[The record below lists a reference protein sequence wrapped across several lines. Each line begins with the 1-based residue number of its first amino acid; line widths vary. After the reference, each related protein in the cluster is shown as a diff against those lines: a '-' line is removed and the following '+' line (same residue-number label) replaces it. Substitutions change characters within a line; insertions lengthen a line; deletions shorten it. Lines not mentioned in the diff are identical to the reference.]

1 MEHLRISPIV
11 LDDVRALYRTERR
24 YRDDMAAHDAN
35 TLVALRPSGFQIS
48 TMTVVVRTSAV
59 AVNLERLKMWILDPA
74 NRQQAQHMGY
84 PLSATAAATGRKN
97 ADRDGFYNQVTLRVI
112 DAIGKKAIKVFVN
125 GMLHITG
132 AKTVKDFLAISHTV
146 CTVLERVGQEPE
158 QRVDIQKVDICMINS
173 NFCSNQQLRLMEVK
187 NRLLM
192 MGKDCGYDPEG
203 YPAAKFKHKNVSIF
217 AFASG
222 KIIVTGGKSFD
233 DILGGYMFITTFLDV
248 HGDHCRAKP
257 LCLAL

>member
-11 LDDVRALYRTERR
+11 VDDVRALYRAERR
-24 YRDDMAAHDAN
+24 YREDMALHDAN
-35 TLVALRPSGFQIS
+35 ALISVRPSGFQIS
-48 TMTVVVRTSAV
+48 TMTVVVKTSAA
-59 AVNLERLKMWILDPA
+59 AVDLERLKTWILDDA
-74 NRQQAQHMGY
+74 NFRQAQHMGY
-84 PLSATAAATGRKN
+84 PLTATPPKTKSGE
-97 ADRDGFYNQVTLRVI
+97 GFYNQLTLRVT

-132 AKTVKDFLAISHTV
+132 AKSVKDFLAISHTV
-146 CTVLERVGQEPE
+146 CTVLERVVAGQE
-158 QRVDIQKVDICMINS
+158 RVDIQKVDICMINS

-233 DILGGYMFITTFLDV
+233 DILTGYMFMTTFLDV
-248 HGDHCRAKP
+248 HGEHCRAKP

>member
-11 LDDVRALYRTERR
+11 LDDVRALYRAERR
-24 YRDDMAAHDAN
+24 YRQDMAAHDAN
-35 TLVALRPSGFQIS
+35 TLVGLRPSGFQIS
-48 TMTVVVRTSAV
+48 TMTVVVRTSVA

-74 NRQQAQHMGY
+74 NLQLAQHMGY
-84 PLSATAAATGRKN
+84 PLSATAKN
-97 ADRDGFYNQVTLRVI
+97 ADRQGFYNQLTLRVI

-132 AKTVKDFLAISHTV
+132 AKSVKDFLAISHTI
-146 CTVLERVGQEPE
+146 CTVLERASQEPE
-158 QRVDIQKVDICMINS
+158 QRIDIQKVDICMINS